1 MINLFNNIEHINS
14 ICLSLCEKSQI
25 CDYRIILNYN
35 NEIDVYI
42 ILGQST
48 EGEIEVLFDGIDN
61 VNLNY

>member
-14 ICLSLCEKSQI
+14 ICLSLCENSQI
-25 CDYRIILNYN
+25 NDYRIILNYN

-42 ILGQST
+42 ILGKST
-48 EGEIEVLFDGIDN
+48 VEEIDMLFDGIDN